1 MRKTKIICTL
11 GPASDD
17 PGILKALLEKGANA
31 IRLNFS
37 HGDHEEHGK
46 RIALVKQVREE
57 MGLPIAILMDTK
69 GPEIRIGNFK
79 DGEVRLEEGQKF
91 VLTTEEIQGD
101 ENIVTVRF
109 KEITKDVCV
118 GTAILIDDGLVA
130 LVVEEITQD
139 AVHCKVINGGILGS
153 RKGVNIPGVS
163 TSLPAITTKDAED
176 IKFGISQQIDYIA
189 ASFVRRASDVLAI
202 KRVLS
207 ENNGDYIK
215 VIAKI
220 ENQEGL
226 ENIDEIIRVSDGIMV
241 ARGDLGVEIP
251 TEDVPIHQK
260 EIIKKCIEASKPVII
275 ATQMLDSMIRN
286 PRPTRAETSD
296 VANAI
301 YDGADVIML
310 SGETAAGKYPVET
323 LLTMARIA
331 KRVENSIDYEM
342 EFEKRVAG
350 KEATVTDSIS
360 HATCSI
366 AHGLHAKAIVTATRS
381 GRTARMV
388 SKYRPAAQIIAT
400 TTSDATCRELSL
412 VWGVQ
417 PFVSPDMSDTD
428 RMFEKSTEVAA
439 NTGIACSG
447 DIIVITA
454 GIPMGISGSTNLI
467 KVSQIGDV
475 PAGN

>member
-1 MRKTKIICTL
+1 MRKTKIVCTL

-17 PGILKALLEKGANA
+17 PEVLRALLRNGTNV

-46 RIALVKQVREE
+46 RIAMVKQIREE
-57 MGLPIAILMDTK
+57 MGLPVAILMDTK
-69 GPEIRIGNFK
+69 GPEIRIGEFK
-79 DGEVRLEEGQKF
+79 NGKVTLVEGQEF
-91 VLTTEEIQGD
+91 VLTTKEIEGD
-101 ENIVTVRF
+101 ENRVTVHF
-109 KEITKDVCV
+109 KEITKDVNV
-118 GTAILIDDGLVA
+118 GTTILIDDGLVA
-130 LVVEEITQD
+130 LIVESIVQD
-139 AVHCKVINGGILGS
+139 EVHCRVINGGILGS

-176 IKFGISQQIDYIA
+176 IKFGISQDIDYIA
-189 ASFVRRASDVLAI
+189 ASFIRRASDVLAI
-202 KRVLS
+202 KELLS
-207 ENNGDYIK
+207 EHQGNRIK

-226 ENIDEIIRVSDGIMV
+226 ENIDDIIRVSDGIMV

-251 TEDVPIHQK
+251 TEDVPIYQK

-301 YDGADVIML
+301 YDGADAIML
-310 SGETAAGKYPVET
+310 SGETAIGRYPVES

-331 KRVENSIDYEM
+331 ERVENSIDYVA
-342 EFEKRVAG
+342 EFEKRLAD
-350 KEATVTDSIS
+350 KETNVTNAIS

-366 AHGLHAKAIVTATRS
+366 AHSLHARAIVTATKS

-388 SKYRPAAQIIAT
+388 SKYRPASQIIAT
-400 TTSDATCRELSL
+400 TTRERTYRELSL
-412 VWGVQ
+412 IWGVW
-417 PFVSPDMSDTD
+417 PYISPDMSDTD
-428 RMFEKSTEVAA
+428 KMFEKSVEVAINA
-439 NTGIACSG
+439 GIVSSG
-447 DIIVITA
+447 DTIVITA
-454 GIPMGISGSTNLI
+454 GIPIGISGTTNLI
-467 KVSQIGDV
+467 KVSQIGDI
-475 PAGN
+475 